1 MELTKEER
9 SLLVE
14 LTDFGMPL
22 SEVIA
27 DIHFSHPKA
36 SISQKYSMAEN
47 LVLGVLEKGIVC
59 LCRLTLEN
67 TKDNVYEVNSSTIM
81 SIDQVTEHIAN
92 PLSWVQYQEQSDKSI
107 SFELAP
113 TELGEKI
120 LDEIFAVKN
129 GN

>member
-9 SLLVE
+9 ALLVE
-14 LTDFGMPL
+14 LTDFGIPL
-22 SEVIA
+22 SEVIT

-47 LVLGVLEKGIVC
+47 LVISVLEKGIVY
-59 LCRLTLEN
+59 LCKLTLEN
-67 TKDNVYEVNSSTIM
+67 TNDNLYEVNSSTIM
-81 SIDQVTEHIAN
+81 SIDEATEHIAN
-92 PLSWVQYQEQSDKSI
+92 PLNWEQYQEQSDKSI
-107 SFELAP
+107 LFELGP

>member
-9 SLLVE
+9 ALLVE

-22 SEVIA
+22 SEVIT

-36 SISQKYSMAEN
+36 SISQKYAMVEN
-47 LVLGVLEKGIVC
+47 LVIGALEKGVIC
-59 LCRLTLEN
+59 LCKLTLEN
-67 TKDNVYEVNSSTIM
+67 TKDNVYEVNNSTIM
-81 SIDQVTEHIAN
+81 SIDEVTEHIAN
-92 PLSWVQYQEQSDKSI
+92 PLNWEQYQEQLDKSI

>member
-27 DIHFSHPKA
+27 DIHLSYPKV
-36 SISQKYSMAEN
+36 SISQKYSIAEK
-47 LVLGVLEKGIVC
+47 LVLSVLEKGIVC
-59 LCRLTLEN
+59 LCKLTLEN
-67 TKDNVYEVNSSTIM
+67 TQGNVYEVNDSTVM
-81 SIDQVTEHIAN
+81 SIDEVIEHIAN
-92 PLSWVQYQEQSDKSI
+92 PLSWVQYQDQLDKSI

-113 TELGEKI
+113 TKLGEKT

>member
-1 MELTKEER
+1 MELTEEER

-22 SEVIA
+22 SEVIT

-36 SISQKYSMAEN
+36 SISQKYAMAEK
-47 LVLGVLEKGIVC
+47 LVISVLEKGIVC
-59 LCRLTLEN
+59 LCKLTLEN
-67 TKDNVYEVNSSTIM
+67 TKDNVYEVNGTTIM
-81 SIDQVTEHIAN
+81 AIDEVIEHIAN
-92 PLSWVQYQEQSDKSI
+92 PLSWVQYRDELDKSI

-113 TELGEKI
+113 TQLGEKV
-120 LDEIFAVKN
+120 LDEIFAVNN